1 MIGNY
6 PITWVISDALSL
18 ILFSLCLI
26 HALNHEDSKHR
37 VLELCCFTI
46 GSTIFEHFG
55 VKLLHYFS
63 YDQHRLMMIGVVPLG
78 VILTEAVIVYAA
90 FRLFEHLNMPK
101 WTSIWV
107 IGFFAMLQDMSYD
120 PVGVHDTYLYNGAMS
135 GQWNWAFQYDGTY
148 FGIPFY
154 NFTGWLLF
162 CGIYPALTLL
172 GRHIYKKT
180 KNEIWGY
187 SYSFISGLILIVP
200 VVLLGA
206 IFSSG
211 DRNMQLIKMIA
222 NGVFAIAL
230 MAIYWK
236 KMTPINLKKDMII
249 LIVPIVL
256 RLYDIVVCF
265 SLKLQE
271 AYVPVIV
278 CSIVHFVYL
287 AIIFAKA
294 KKNQVFHNV

>member
-1 MIGNY
+1 MIGEY

-18 ILFSLCLI
+18 ILFALCLI
-26 HALNHEDSKHR
+26 HALNHEDFKHR
-37 VLELCCFTI
+37 VLELGCFTI
-46 GSTIFEHFG
+46 GATIFEHFG
-55 VKLLHYFS
+55 IKLLNYFS

-101 WTSIWV
+101 WTVIWV
-107 IGFFAMLQDMSYD
+107 VGFFAMLQDMSYD
-120 PVGVHDTYLYNGAMS
+120 PVAVHDTYLYDGVMS
-135 GQWNWAFQYDGTY
+135 GQWNWVFDHSELSY

-162 CGIYPALTLL
+162 CGIYPALILL

-180 KNEIWGY
+180 KNETWGY

-200 VVLLGA
+200 VVLMGMV
-206 IFSSG
+206 FSSG
-211 DRNMQLIKMIA
+211 STNMQLIKMIA

-230 MAIYWK
+230 MAVYWK
-236 KMTPINLKKDMII
+236 KMNPINLKKDII
-249 LIVPIVL
+249 IFIVPIVL
-256 RLYDIVVCF
+256 RFYDIIVCF
-265 SLKLQE
+265 GLKLQE

-287 AIIFAKA
+287 AVIFTKA
-294 KKNQVFHNV
+294 KRNQVIV